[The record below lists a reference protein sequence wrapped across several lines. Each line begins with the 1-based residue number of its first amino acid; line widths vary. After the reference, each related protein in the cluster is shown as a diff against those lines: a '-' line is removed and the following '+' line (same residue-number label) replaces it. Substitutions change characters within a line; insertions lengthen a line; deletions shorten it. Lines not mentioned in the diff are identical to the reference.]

1 MRLREDEL
9 NRFGEDLGGVLR
21 APVIIGISGD
31 LGAGKT
37 TLVQAICR
45 GLGAEVPATSPTYA
59 LVHRYESPNGPV
71 FHVDCYRLK
80 SSKEARDLGLDD
92 ILLQKAILLVEWPE
106 KAGHMM
112 PPLDRYFQLSHD
124 SDTAYRILEER

>member
-1 MRLREDEL
+1 VRLREDEL
-9 NRFGEDLGGVLR
+9 KRLGEELGRQLR
-21 APVIIGISGD
+21 APTIIGFSGD
-31 LGAGKT
+31 LGVGKT

-59 LVHRYESPNGPV
+59 LVHRYDSPKGPV
-71 FHVDCYRLK
+71 YHVDCYRLR

-92 ILLQKAILLVEWPE
+92 ILLQRAILLVEWPE

-112 PPLDRYFQLSHD
+112 PPLDRYFYLSHD
-124 SDTAYRILEER
+124 SDTSYRVLEER

>member
-9 NRFGEDLGGVLR
+9 NRFGEDLGSALR
-21 APVIIGISGD
+21 PPVIIGISGD

-59 LVHRYESPNGPV
+59 LVHRYESPSGPV

-124 SDTAYRILEER
+124 TDTGYRILEER

>member
-9 NRFGEDLGGVLR
+9 NRFGENLGSALR
-21 APVIIGISGD
+21 PPVIIGISGD

-45 GLGAEVPATSPTYA
+45 GLAAEVPATSPTYA
-59 LVHRYESPNGPV
+59 LVHRYESPSGPV

>member
-9 NRFGEDLGGVLR
+9 NRFGEDLGSVLR
-21 APVIIGISGD
+21 SPVIIGISGD
-31 LGAGKT
+31 LGTGKT
-37 TLVQAICR
+37 TLIQAICR
-45 GLGAEVPATSPTYA
+45 GIGAEVPATSPTYA
-59 LVHRYESPNGPV
+59 LVHRYESPIGPV

-112 PPLDRYFQLSHD
+112 PPLDRYFYLSHD
-124 SDTAYRILEER
+124 NDAAYRVLEER

>member
-1 MRLREDEL
+1 VRLREDEL

-21 APVIIGISGD
+21 PPVIIGISGD
-31 LGAGKT
+31 LGTGKT

-45 GLGAEVPATSPTYA
+45 GIGAEVPATSPTYA
-59 LVHRYESPNGPV
+59 LVHRYESPRGPV
-71 FHVDCYRLK
+71 FHVDCYRIK

-106 KAGHMM
+106 HAGHMM
-112 PPLDRYFQLSHD
+112 PPLERYFQLSHD
-124 SDTAYRILEER
+124 SDGAYRVLEER

>member
-9 NRFGEDLGGVLR
+9 NRFGEDLGSVLR
-21 APVIIGISGD
+21 SPVIIGISGD
-31 LGAGKT
+31 LGTGKT
-37 TLVQAICR
+37 TLIQAICR
-45 GLGAEVPATSPTYA
+45 GIGAEVPATSPTYA
-59 LVHRYESPNGPV
+59 LVHRYESPIGPV

-112 PPLDRYFQLSHD
+112 PPLDRYFYLSHD
-124 SDTAYRILEER
+124 SDAAYRVLEER

>member
-1 MRLREDEL
+1 VRLREDEL
-9 NRFGEDLGGVLR
+9 NQFGERLGQVLR
-21 APVIIGISGD
+21 APAILGFSGD

-45 GLGAEVPATSPTYA
+45 GLGVAVPATSPTYA
-59 LVHRYESPNGPV
+59 LVHQYDSPNGPV
-71 FHVDCYRLK
+71 YHVDCYRLR

-92 ILLQKAILLVEWPE
+92 ILVQRAILLVEWPE

>member
-1 MRLREDEL
+1 VRLREDEL
-9 NRFGEDLGGVLR
+9 NRFGEDLGRGLR
-21 APVIIGISGD
+21 SPAIIGFSGD

-45 GLGAEVPATSPTYA
+45 GVGVAVSATSPTYA
-59 LVHRYESPNGPV
+59 LVHQYESRSGPV
-71 FHVDCYRLK
+71 YHVDCYRLR

-92 ILLQKAILLVEWPE
+92 ILLQRAILLVEWPE

-112 PPLDRYFQLSHD
+112 PPLDRYFHLSHD
-124 SDTAYRILEER
+124 ADPQFRLLEER

>member
-9 NRFGEDLGGVLR
+9 NRFGEALGRELR
-21 APVIIGISGD
+21 APAIIGFSGD
-31 LGAGKT
+31 LGTGKT

-45 GLGAEVPATSPTYA
+45 GLAAEVPATSPTYA

-71 FHVDCYRLK
+71 YHVDCYRLK
-80 SSKEARDLGLDD
+80 SSQEARDLGLDD
-92 ILLQKAILLVEWPE
+92 ILVQRAILLVEWPE

-112 PPLDRYFQLSHD
+112 PPLDRYFYLSHD
-124 SDTAYRILEER
+124 SDTNYRVLDEK

>member
-1 MRLREDEL
+1 VRLREDEL
-9 NRFGEDLGGVLR
+9 NRFGETLGSALR
-21 APVIIGISGD
+21 PPVIIGISGD

-59 LVHRYESPNGPV
+59 LVHRYESASGPV

-124 SDTAYRILEER
+124 NDTAYRILEER

>member
-1 MRLREDEL
+1 VRLREDEL
-9 NRFGEDLGGVLR
+9 NRFGENLGSALR
-21 APVIIGISGD
+21 SPVIIGISGD

-59 LVHRYESPNGPV
+59 LVHRYESPSGPV

>member
-1 MRLREDEL
+1 VRLREDEL
-9 NRFGEDLGGVLR
+9 NRFGEDLGSALR
-21 APVIIGISGD
+21 PPVIIGISGD

-59 LVHRYESPNGPV
+59 LVHRYESPSGPV

-92 ILLQKAILLVEWPE
+92 ILLQKAVLLVEWPE

>member
-1 MRLREDEL
+1 VRLREDEL

-31 LGAGKT
+31 LGTGKT

-45 GLGAEVPATSPTYA
+45 GIGAEVPATSPTYA
-59 LVHRYESPNGPV
+59 LVHRYESPRGPV
-71 FHVDCYRLK
+71 FHVDCYRIK

-106 KAGHMM
+106 NAGHMM
-112 PPLDRYFQLSHD
+112 PPLERYFCLSHD
-124 SDTAYRILEER
+124 SDAAYRVLEER

>member
-9 NRFGEDLGGVLR
+9 NRFGENLGSALR
-21 APVIIGISGD
+21 PPVIIGISGD

-45 GLGAEVPATSPTYA
+45 GLAAEVPATSPTYA

>member
-9 NRFGEDLGGVLR
+9 NRFGEDAGRGLR
-21 APVIIGISGD
+21 SPAIIGFSGD

-45 GLGAEVPATSPTYA
+45 GLGVTVPATSPTYA
-59 LVHRYESPNGPV
+59 LVHQYDSPAGPV
-71 FHVDCYRLK
+71 YHVDCYRLR

-92 ILLQKAILLVEWPE
+92 ILLQRGVLLVEWPE

-112 PPLDRYFQLSHD
+112 PPLDRYFYLSHD
-124 SDTAYRILEER
+124 ADPAFRVLEER

>member
-9 NRFGEDLGGVLR
+9 NRFGEDLGSALR
-21 APVIIGISGD
+21 PPVIIGISGD

-59 LVHRYESPNGPV
+59 LVHRYESPSGTV

-80 SSKEARDLGLDD
+80 SSQEARDLGLDD

>member
-9 NRFGEDLGGVLR
+9 NRFGEDLGRSLR
-21 APVIIGISGD
+21 SPAIIGFSGD

-45 GLGAEVPATSPTYA
+45 GLGATVPATSPTYA
-59 LVHRYESPNGPV
+59 LVHQYQSPSGPV
-71 FHVDCYRLK
+71 VHVDCYRLR

-92 ILLQKAILLVEWPE
+92 ILLQKVILLVEWPE
-106 KAGHMM
+106 NAGHMM
-112 PPLDRYFQLSHD
+112 PPLDRYFILSHD
-124 SDTAYRILEER
+124 ADPHFRVLEER

>member
-9 NRFGEDLGGVLR
+9 NRFGEDLGSVLR
-21 APVIIGISGD
+21 SPVIIGVSGD
-31 LGAGKT
+31 LGTGKT
-37 TLVQAICR
+37 TLIQAICR
-45 GLGAEVPATSPTYA
+45 GIGAEVPATSPTYA
-59 LVHRYESPNGPV
+59 LVHRYESPIGPV

-92 ILLQKAILLVEWPE
+92 ILLQKAVLLVEWPE

-112 PPLDRYFQLSHD
+112 PPLDRYFYLSHD
-124 SDTAYRILEER
+124 SDGAYRVLEER

>member
-9 NRFGEDLGGVLR
+9 NRFGERLGQELR
-21 APVIIGISGD
+21 APAILGFSGD

-45 GLGAEVPATSPTYA
+45 GLGAAVPATSPTYA
-59 LVHRYESPNGPV
+59 LVHKYDSPKGPV
-71 FHVDCYRLK
+71 YHVDCYRLR
-80 SSKEARDLGLDD
+80 SSQEARDLGLDD
-92 ILLQKAILLVEWPE
+92 ILLQRAILLVEWPE

-124 SDTAYRILEER
+124 SDAAYRVLEER

>member
-9 NRFGEDLGGVLR
+9 NRFGETLGSALR
-21 APVIIGISGD
+21 PPVIIGISGD

-59 LVHRYESPNGPV
+59 LVHRYESASGPV

-124 SDTAYRILEER
+124 NDTAYRILEER